1 MDSNEAD
8 GIPIHIEVADVPST
22 SGFQDIEEGLQ
33 AESYEDYESE
43 TTDKERPSAPVRGPA
58 SSKLDATLKGLMGEA
73 NLRYARG
80 DIETAK
86 RMCFEVIRQC
96 PEASEP
102 YLTLAQMYENVNIK
116 KYKGYLLLACHL
128 EPSNAVLVS
137 RIAELCVQE
146 NNILGAI
153 RWYSRGIKHQ
163 PKDIELHL
171 KRLELLKQKEADM
184 EYKKMV
190 LVAKTTL
197 ANNLPPSDHEMIVSL
212 VMEVAKERFHQ
223 KDYIRA
229 IEVLKIPLRK
239 IPNKITKDV
248 INMILELLLI
258 CERYLEC
265 LDIFTQYCG
274 FEFDISIMED
284 NKIVMNAFK
293 IPENL
298 EIDLKTHFI
307 IFLVKLTTENMYSP
321 LIDKMLIEDDVEL
334 FGDLYLDI
342 ADALLAKSDYTEALK
357 LLIPLV
363 KSKRYSQAAVWLKY
377 GECLTGCK
385 LDDMAIEAYYT
396 VMTMAPSHIEVL
408 YPLGKLLIEQ
418 GKKEEAMMVL
428 NKDLTGNVL
437 DVAILL
443 EKIKLMEQLEDWD
456 GYWKAVELLLSRH
469 SIVLKHYE
477 ELRTVLAQGK
487 TFQEKLTS
495 IRSIRAFRGEPPFAL
510 PSFTCT
516 REPSVEEEFEIF
528 RRILQKAKDL
538 KQYGTLQKYAFMGLS
553 SKRFIRYYHQL
564 LILALYSCIYN
575 NDRYHAITIVKYL
588 LLKNSNNNLLWNLLN
603 HIVAT
608 TQDFRHIRLIER
620 RLSHERLNY
629 HLMLA
634 NNQIPFGNSLVAIN
648 IYTKE
653 FKKNNNSPFYALLLG
668 IACLQ
673 HYFYTGV
680 DKAKR
685 KLLAELISYLFHHYG
700 KLRTRQADQEVFFNL
715 GRLYQQLGVSYLAEY
730 YYKKVFEVSNEMLDK
745 YPDALDLKRHAAYN
759 LHLLYRHSGNMI
771 AARKVLYEYI
781 VV

>member
-8 GIPIHIEVADVPST
+8 GMPIHIEVADIPST
-22 SGFQDIEEGLQ
+22 SGFRDIEESLE
-33 AESYEDYESE
+33 AESFEDYGSESP
-43 TTDKERPSAPVRGPA
+43 DKERPSAPTRGPA
-58 SSKLDATLKGLMGEA
+58 ASKLDVTLKGLMGEA

-86 RMCFEVIRQC
+86 KMCFEVIRQC
-96 PEASEP
+96 REAAEP
-102 YLTLAQMYENVNIK
+102 YLTLAQMYENVNMK

-128 EPSNAVLVS
+128 EPSNVGLVN
-137 RIAELCVQE
+137 RLAEVCLQE
-146 NNILGAI
+146 NDILGAI
-153 RWYSRGIKHQ
+153 RWYSRGIKHS
-163 PKDIELHL
+163 PKNVELHL
-171 KRLELLKQKEADM
+171 KRLELLKQKEADI
-184 EYKKMV
+184 EYKRMV

-197 ANNLPPSDHEMIVSL
+197 ANNLSPSDHELIVSL
-212 VMEVAKERFHQ
+212 VMEVAKERFNQ

-229 IEVLKIPLRK
+229 IEVLKIPLKK
-239 IPNKITKDV
+239 IPNKVKKDV
-248 INMILELLLI
+248 INMMLELLLI

-284 NKIVMNAFK
+284 DKIVMNAFK
-293 IPENL
+293 VPENL

-307 IFLVKLTTENMYSP
+307 IFLVKLTTENMYTP
-321 LIDKMLIEDDVEL
+321 LIDKMVIEDDVEL

-342 ADALLAKSDYTEALK
+342 ADALMAKSHYTEALK

-396 VMTMAPSHIEVL
+396 VMTMAPTHIEVL

-418 GKKEEAMMVL
+418 GKKEEAMTVL

-443 EKIKLMEQLEDWD
+443 EKMKLMEQIEDWD

-469 SIVLKHYE
+469 SIVMKHYE
-477 ELRTVLAQGK
+477 ELRYVLARGK
-487 TFQEKLTS
+487 TFVEKFTS
-495 IRSIRAFRGEPPFAL
+495 INSIRTFRGEPPYVL

-538 KQYGTLQKYAFMGLS
+538 RQYAALQKYAFMGLS
-553 SKRFIRYYHQL
+553 SKRFVRYYHQL
-564 LILALYSCIYN
+564 LVLALYACIYN
-575 NDRYHAITIVKYL
+575 NDRYHANTIVKYL
-588 LLKNSNNNLLWNLLN
+588 LVKNSSNNLLWNLLN

-608 TQDFRHIRLIER
+608 GQDFRHLRLVEK
-620 RLSHERLNY
+620 RLSHERQKYL
-629 HLMLA
+629 LMLA
-634 NNQIPFGNSLVAIN
+634 NNQIPFGNSLIAIN
-648 IYTKE
+648 IFTKE
-653 FKKNNNSPFYALLLG
+653 LKWNDCPFYALLLG
-668 IACLQ
+668 IACMQ

-680 DKAKR
+680 DKTKR
-685 KLLAELISYLFHHYG
+685 KLLAELTTYLFHHYG
-700 KLRTRQADQEVFFNL
+700 KLRTKQAEQEVFFNM
-715 GRLYQQLGVSYLAEY
+715 GRLFQQMGVSYLAEY
-730 YYKKVFEVSNEMLDK
+730 YYKKVFEVRNEMLDK
-745 YPDALDLKRHAAYN
+745 HPDQLDLSREAAYN
-759 LHLLYRHSGNMI
+759 LHLLYRHSGNLT
-771 AARKVLYEYI
+771 AARKVLYQYI